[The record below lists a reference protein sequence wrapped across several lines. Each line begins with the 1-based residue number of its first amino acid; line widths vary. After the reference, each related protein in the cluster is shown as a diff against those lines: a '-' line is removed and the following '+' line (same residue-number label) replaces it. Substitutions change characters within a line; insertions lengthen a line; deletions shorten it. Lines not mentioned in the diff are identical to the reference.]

1 MAIFKKNIWLIFY
14 ILTFFATFLLVTV
27 LYLKWQNIYLKYQS
41 SQENLVELVGNATHS
56 MFNAKEQ
63 LIDVLGVGILQD
75 NHHLY
80 NTSAIEEHASP
91 ILNNPSV
98 IALGITT
105 PEGDFIYASSEKNPK
120 NAPNLLQ
127 QSESRLSFLE
137 ALQSHGMVFGRTYF
151 SNALQ
156 KWGMPIRKAIRDKE
170 GNPVFVITIV
180 LKLNGSLDHFL
191 NTIHH
196 KQNSVVS
203 IIRDVDTYQQYNS
216 LGTNDPEKF
225 YSKPFPKEVMDA
237 VYKIIFDTFQLTSE
251 AIKKQEKNVSFTYKH
266 LDGTYYLASLKY
278 NQHYQL
284 WTIVH
289 TYIETIINDFID
301 NAFYYIFMYFAAGL
315 LFFCLF
321 RYIAT
326 AEARRRY
333 ELLFQ
338 ATHDQLTTL
347 PNRSYL
353 QQTFPQWIS
362 SHTSFHVLYVDMDHF
377 KNINDS
383 FGHQFGDYVLIE
395 IARRLRSH
403 LNEHVLISRY
413 GGDEFVLLLPNIESH
428 EIVFYAKTI
437 IDVLSAPY
445 VINEL
450 HFDIGASIGI
460 ARYPEHGENLDM
472 LLRAADIA
480 LYESKK
486 IKNSAHLFASTMQE
500 GFLKNIKIE
509 QELRKALKQHKLFMV
524 YQPQIDAQ
532 GNFFGVEALLRWNS
546 QTLGNIPPNDFIP
559 LAEASGLMPKMGR
572 FIIETVCEQMKS
584 IQTELNIQFHV
595 SINISIRQ
603 FMEPTFLEHL
613 CETIE
618 KTKISHL
625 CLTLEVTENLFI
637 EDINYI
643 LPLLEQIRKLGLHI
657 SMDDFGTGYS
667 SLSMLRRLPINELK
681 IDKSFVDEICQNHA
695 SSQMIQNIIAI
706 AKNFDMYVL
715 AEGVETEEQKEALI
729 SFGCD
734 RFQGYYFSKP
744 LMTED
749 LIAFIKT
756 KTDAQTIE

>member
-1 MAIFKKNIWLIFY
+1 
-14 ILTFFATFLLVTV
+14 
-27 LYLKWQNIYLKYQS
+27 
-41 SQENLVELVGNATHS
+41 
-56 MFNAKEQ
+56 
-63 LIDVLGVGILQD
+63 
-75 NHHLY
+75 
-80 NTSAIEEHASP
+80 
-91 ILNNPSV
+91 
-98 IALGITT
+98 
-105 PEGDFIYASSEKNPK
+105 
-120 NAPNLLQ
+120 
-127 QSESRLSFLE
+127 
-137 ALQSHGMVFGRTYF
+137 
-151 SNALQ
+151 
-156 KWGMPIRKAIRDKE
+156 
-170 GNPVFVITIV
+170 
-180 LKLNGSLDHFL
+180 
-191 NTIHH
+191 
-196 KQNSVVS
+196 
-203 IIRDVDTYQQYNS
+203 
-216 LGTNDPEKF
+216 
-225 YSKPFPKEVMDA
+225 
-237 VYKIIFDTFQLTSE
+237 
-251 AIKKQEKNVSFTYKH
+251 
-266 LDGTYYLASLKY
+266 
-278 NQHYQL
+278 
-284 WTIVH
+284 
-289 TYIETIINDFID
+289 
-301 NAFYYIFMYFAAGL
+301 MYFAAGL
-315 LFFCLF
+315 LFFFLF

-509 QELRKALKQHKLFMV
+509 QELRKALKQHELFMV
-524 YQPQIDAQ
+524 YQPQIDAK
-532 GNFFGVEALLRWNS
+532 GNLFGVEALLRWNS
-546 QTLGNIPPNDFIP
+546 QILGNIPPNDFIP